1 MLCRAE
7 RCVCGYVCGGVQKE
21 DKEAGGREREKER
34 RRAAALAAATT
45 TSDSGT
51 GMGRSATQLSLSPE
65 RAQQLLTGVQQRIA
79 KNQSLLQQA
88 SRTPTATATPDH
100 RPPFLLLMLASAHGK
115 HA

>member
-21 DKEAGGREREKER
+21 DKEAGGRERGKER

-79 KNQSLLQQA
+79 KN
-88 SRTPTATATPDH
+88 
-100 RPPFLLLMLASAHGK
+100 
-115 HA
+115 